1 LPLFY
6 KKFNHFSFY
15 SRYFLIFPVG
25 FLVKNSQN
33 NANIKVLK
41 LGFQSL
47 EITDFKRLKLGFQE
61 AEARVSAG

>member
-1 LPLFY
+1 M
-6 KKFNHFSFY
+6 
-15 SRYFLIFPVG
+15 IFPVG